1 MRYADTAALLASY
14 LNHGGYGLLK
24 NGQQISADTSAV
36 NGLATQYALSQKLA
50 TADTL
55 SLSNRIE
62 ERLRW
67 SDTSSMLLPYVQ
79 QAGYG
84 LLKTGQLL
92 EADTS
97 GVAALATKFDLAQK
111 PSWTDTAAVPGLPT
125 KHEVLQ
131 RWHLDGNSG
140 VSGTNYLGISD
151 NMPLSLR
158 SNGAELLRLVAPNG
172 NSRQVRHSGAVV
184 NEALVLPNFSAD
196 GSLGASSATVDQY
209 ECIVIAQTT
218 ANVALTISNP
228 STPLPGAK
236 LTVVNSGTVS
246 LYLRGVGAT
255 IGTSVP
261 GNAVARF
268 VHNGNIWQ
276 PETVG
281 GSEFFGTLRPNISNQ
296 CAVLDDATHQSHNL
310 ATVVTNPGGGNFNFS
325 VENLVPEEKVATSL
339 AVSDDTFAENGVYAG
354 TSQLATSTRVQLARQ
369 GFGVYISYNG
379 SNWTASTGGTTDLV
393 TAADFTFSFDP
404 MTGVLTVFHSS
415 MTMVHEIFNISVTP
429 RDGVNVYLN
438 AVSAGSFQLVF
449 REMITGSLIANPTTA
464 CRVYVGRNGMWVPS
478 AAKLRNLGS
487 GNVWLYGRFRN

>member
-111 PSWTDTAAVPGLPT
+111 PSWTDTAAVPGLST

-131 RWHLDGNSG
+131 RWHLDGNSS
-140 VSGTNYLGISD
+140 VSGTNYLGTSD

-255 IGTSVP
+255 IGT
-261 GNAVARF
+261 
-268 VHNGNIWQ
+268 
-276 PETVG
+276 
-281 GSEFFGTLRPNISNQ
+281 
-296 CAVLDDATHQSHNL
+296 D
-310 ATVVTNPGGGNFNFS
+310 
-325 VENLVPEEKVATSL
+325 
-339 AVSDDTFAENGVYAG
+339 
-354 TSQLATSTRVQLARQ
+354 
-369 GFGVYISYNG
+369 
-379 SNWTASTGGTTDLV
+379 
-393 TAADFTFSFDP
+393 
-404 MTGVLTVFHSS
+404 
-415 MTMVHEIFNISVTP
+415 
-429 RDGVNVYLN
+429 
-438 AVSAGSFQLVF
+438 
-449 REMITGSLIANPTTA
+449 
-464 CRVYVGRNGMWVPS
+464 
-478 AAKLRNLGS
+478 
-487 GNVWLYGRFRN
+487 